1 MDDILVFRTGVLGT
15 WREKYAGIA
24 AFARTADWRLQPV
37 DARSVRPDV
46 RRLLSFWKPRGAIVD
61 ASGAP
66 DRLRA
71 ADFGGLPFV
80 VMTPGADLPGRRGI
94 PSVKSDSEEIARLA
108 LGEILA
114 GNPASIL
121 FVDWFEP
128 REWAA
133 VKRERA
139 RGIAALHG
147 LPFAIVSPAPADA
160 RDPSRLDLR
169 IAAAVAAL
177 PRPCGVFAVTDAVG
191 AVALSALGRLGL
203 DIPGDAAVVAVDDD
217 PEVCENCVPTLTSV
231 RPDFHRLGFAA
242 GALLRERIGGAAPR
256 SVVVPPAGVVRRAS
270 THALRR
276 PDRKVAEAVERIRLR
291 ACEGVRPA
299 EIAAILGGTRRSAEL
314 RFKAATGRT
323 IGAEILERRLAAAC
337 DLLKAGRNSV
347 AAVAGFCG
355 WNGDVAFRKAFKS
368 RFGVPPLRWAR
379 GGQRAATARPARRDG
394 PCAR

>member
-37 DARSVRPDV
+37 DARSARPDV

-147 LPFAIVSPAPADA
+147 LPFAVVSPAPADA

-379 GGQRAATARPARRDG
+379 LFNRPGLR
-394 PCAR
+394 

>member
-37 DARSVRPDV
+37 DARSARPDV

-71 ADFGGLPFV
+71 TDFGGLPFV

-147 LPFAIVSPAPADA
+147 LPFAVVSPAPADA

-379 GGQRAATARPARRDG
+379 LFNRPGLR
-394 PCAR
+394 

>member
-37 DARSVRPDV
+37 DARSARPDV

-66 DRLRA
+66 DHLRA

-147 LPFAIVSPAPADA
+147 LPFAVVSPAPADA
-160 RDPSRLDLR
+160 RDPSRLDRR
-169 IAAAVAAL
+169 IAAAVASL

-203 DIPGDAAVVAVDDD
+203 DIPGDATVVAVDDD

-379 GGQRAATARPARRDG
+379 LFNRPGLR
-394 PCAR
+394 

>member
-147 LPFAIVSPAPADA
+147 LPFAVVSPAPADA
-160 RDPSRLDLR
+160 RDPSRLDRR
-169 IAAAVAAL
+169 IAAAVAA
-177 PRPCGVFAVTDAVG
+177 
-191 AVALSALGRLGL
+191 
-203 DIPGDAAVVAVDDD
+203 
-217 PEVCENCVPTLTSV
+217 
-231 RPDFHRLGFAA
+231 
-242 GALLRERIGGAAPR
+242 
-256 SVVVPPAGVVRRAS
+256 VRR
-270 THALRR
+270 
-276 PDRKVAEAVERIRLR
+276 
-291 ACEGVRPA
+291 
-299 EIAAILGGTRRSAEL
+299 
-314 RFKAATGRT
+314 
-323 IGAEILERRLAAAC
+323 
-337 DLLKAGRNSV
+337 
-347 AAVAGFCG
+347 
-355 WNGDVAFRKAFKS
+355 
-368 RFGVPPLRWAR
+368 
-379 GGQRAATARPARRDG
+379 
-394 PCAR
+394 

>member
-147 LPFAIVSPAPADA
+147 LPFAVVSPAPADA
-160 RDPSRLDLR
+160 RDPSRLDRR

-177 PRPCGVFAVTDAVG
+177 PCPCGVFAVTDTVG

-379 GGQRAATARPARRDG
+379 LFNRPGLR
-394 PCAR
+394 